1 MYSKRFEKETFKNDV
16 KENVRTLYR
25 KEIEEA
31 NPQQIFQAVSYAV
44 KEAIVDDWLAT
55 QKTYEKKIQR
65 PYIICQWN
73 FLWDVHLATT

>member
-31 NPQQIFQAVSYAV
+31 TPQQIFQAVSYAV

-55 QKTYEKKIQR
+55 QKKIQR

>member
-31 NPQQIFQAVSYAV
+31 TPQQIFQAVSYACLLYTSDAAD
-44 KEAIVDDWLAT
+44 E
-55 QKTYEKKIQR
+55 
-65 PYIICQWN
+65 
-73 FLWDVHLATT
+73 